1 MRTSRLFTFAAVAAL
16 FIGCG
21 QGDRAATEDALDA
34 SAVDPGNAGGNKL
47 VKVLTRNLYIGA
59 DVTPFIKGEAGSS
72 PGDLWETIQATDY
85 PKRSGALADEIA
97 AARPDVVGLQEAYR
111 FVVTMVQGGAPVW
124 STTIDYLDILLA
136 QLAARGTPYR
146 AVVAATRLDLPVP
159 LSPDVVIG
167 VTDRDAILVRDDLEA
182 ANGVA
187 HAFTYLAPLPAAFGG
202 GQVPRGWTEVDVK
215 ARGSW
220 FHFVNAHLEI
230 GDTPELAYLQ
240 YLQAMELVGSLP
252 AGGPTILVGDFNGDA
267 NASSATYAALAS
279 ALSEA
284 APAGAPATC
293 CQLERLDNVAS
304 VLDERVDLVFFRGP
318 VTAEGAAL
326 VGAAPAFAESA
337 GAPYWA
343 SDHAGVLATLRV
355 WDPDA
360 WALR

>member
-1 MRTSRLFTFAAVAAL
+1 MRKSSWFTFAAIAAL
-16 FIGCG
+16 FVACSP
-21 QGDRAATEDALDA
+21 GDRSATQDALDA

-59 DVTPFIKGEAGSS
+59 DITPFIKGEPGSS
-72 PGDLWETIQATDY
+72 PAAIWDTIQATDY
-85 PKRSGALADEIA
+85 PKRSSALADEIA
-97 AARPDVVGLQEAYR
+97 AAKPDVVGLQEAYR
-111 FVVTMVQGGAPVW
+111 FVVTVYQDGVPVW
-124 STTIDYLDILLA
+124 GTTIDYLDILLA

-146 AVVAATRLDLPVP
+146 PVVAAARLDLPVP
-159 LSPDVVIG
+159 LSSDVVVG

-182 ANGVA
+182 ANGAA
-187 HAFTYLAPLPAAFGG
+187 HLFTYLAPLPELFGG

-230 GDTPELAYLQ
+230 GDTAQLAYLQ
-240 YLQAMELVGSLP
+240 NLQAMELVGSLP
-252 AGGPTILVGDFNGDA
+252 ANGPTILVGDFNGDA
-267 NASSATYAALAS
+267 NASSATYATLAS
-279 ALSEA
+279 ALSES

-293 CQLERLDNVAS
+293 CQLERLDNTAS

-318 VTAEGAAL
+318 VTAEGATL
-326 VGAAPAFAESA
+326 VGAVPAFPESA